1 MGIRVIALDKNKFK
15 TARKNAGM
23 TQQQLADSSGVNI
36 RQIQR
41 VELGASEA
49 GNMSARNLLAIADV
63 LAVDPRDLIDKETRR
78 RYTIHK
84 NNGSGE

>member
-1 MGIRVIALDKNKFK
+1 MDENKLK
-15 TARKNAGM
+15 TARTNAGM
-23 TQQQLADSSGVNI
+23 TQQQLADASGVNI
-36 RQIQR
+36 RQIRR
-41 VELGASEA
+41 VELGTSEA

-63 LAVDPRDLIDKETRR
+63 LAVDPRDLIDKETRC

>member
-1 MGIRVIALDKNKFK
+1 MSETKLKD
-15 TARKNAGM
+15 ARINAGM
-23 TQQQLADSSGVNI
+23 TQQQLADASGVNI
-36 RQIQR
+36 RQIRR
-41 VELGASEA
+41 VELGTSEA